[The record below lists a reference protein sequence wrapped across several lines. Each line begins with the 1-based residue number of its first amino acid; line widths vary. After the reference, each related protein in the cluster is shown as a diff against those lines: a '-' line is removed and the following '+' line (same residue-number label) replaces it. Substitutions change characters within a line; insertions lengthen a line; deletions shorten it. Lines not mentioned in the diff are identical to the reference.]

1 MASNSEASSSNNGY
15 PKSSRFSTLRMFK
28 LTPREGKEKPPP
40 PPPKDPSYLPNRS
53 MSSLSPDA
61 LSVPPSPHS
70 PHFLS
75 QYPHRQSPAPSQSA
89 VSLLS
94 SAASQLSVSRA
105 DSAPKKKKSMG
116 FIRFGKR
123 SKSREPVV
131 DELEG
136 DAGITWPSNVQVSS
150 FLFFRAESNDYLQ
163 HNIHV
168 DDGYVQ

>member
-1 MASNSEASSSNNGY
+1 
-15 PKSSRFSTLRMFK
+15 
-28 LTPREGKEKPPP
+28 
-40 PPPKDPSYLPNRS
+40 
-53 MSSLSPDA
+53 
-61 LSVPPSPHS
+61 
-70 PHFLS
+70 
-75 QYPHRQSPAPSQSA
+75 
-89 VSLLS
+89 
-94 SAASQLSVSRA
+94 
-105 DSAPKKKKSMG
+105 MG